1 MVLLCALSVFGQRK
15 YSIVKVIDDLRYSWD
30 ETAISLKDYQGIK
43 TFCLSKENKQKTF
56 ELLDAIHHWD
66 TTLYFVVQ
74 EKYEN
79 SKDKE
84 AAATLRDIETLEK
97 DFTTLD
103 FKAFIQEECTQI
115 KVIRDDFD
123 EATIKKYEKAIRKF
137 EKELIAYLDIITE
150 RIDVIDGH
158 VHHLKLD

>member
-1 MVLLCALSVFGQRK
+1 MALLFALSVFGQRK
-15 YSIVKVIDDLRYSWD
+15 HSIVKVIDDLRYSWD
-30 ETAISLKDYQGIK
+30 ETAISLKDYQGIQ

-123 EATIKKYEKAIRKF
+123 EATI
-137 EKELIAYLDIITE
+137 
-150 RIDVIDGH
+150 
-158 VHHLKLD
+158 

>member
-1 MVLLCALSVFGQRK
+1 MPKINASMKTPVLKSIITFMALLFALSVFGQRK
-15 YSIVKVIDDLRYSWD
+15 HSIVKVIDDLRYSWD
-30 ETAISLKDYQGIK
+30 ETAISLKDYQGIQ

-123 EATIKKYEKAIRKF
+123 EATI
-137 EKELIAYLDIITE
+137 
-150 RIDVIDGH
+150 
-158 VHHLKLD
+158 